1 MAEKR
6 QFELLWLRV
15 VPHALLND
23 YMTVGAMM
31 FEPGGDFAELRFT
44 RDWKRVE
51 CFAPNLELEI
61 FERLETAVREGL
73 RDIHSREDLL
83 QLLDQK
89 FGSVF
94 DVGPVKAVLV
104 ENPAAEMGVV
114 ERDFLASMAPVERS
128 KRLGRI
134 GIVARMK
141 DGLADAGVLEMML
154 RDLDMTEF
162 TGENDPFRVDFGYRV
177 GKSLKMLQALA
188 LNVSRVPAVT
198 LAYRYATI
206 GEGMRKRGEEALM
219 TAVVGEQALRSAGEV
234 ASGIAMLRAN
244 EIRVRSVE
252 EMGEIAEEVKRELQA

>member
-1 MAEKR
+1 
-6 QFELLWLRV
+6 
-15 VPHALLND
+15 
-23 YMTVGAMM
+23 
-31 FEPGGDFAELRFT
+31 
-44 RDWKRVE
+44 
-51 CFAPNLELEI
+51 
-61 FERLETAVREGL
+61 
-73 RDIHSREDLL
+73 
-83 QLLDQK
+83 
-89 FGSVF
+89 
-94 DVGPVKAVLV
+94 
-104 ENPAAEMGVV
+104 MGVV